1 MIGLQMGVHA
11 SPYVAD
17 EFNAQKKAFWALHAT
32 FIGCMM
38 APLVAMFGDVVA
50 QAALYTGGLAGGIS
64 ALGWVAPSKDSFNM
78 MAPLAMGMGL
88 VLVAAMASPFF
99 SPTSPAGG
107 ALFSFVLWGGM
118 ILSGGL
124 MFFHTQQMLSKAERH
139 PLHHAKAYDPIS
151 ASMGM
156 YIAMVNM
163 FQRLLFILGA
173 NKRK

>member
-1 MIGLQMGVHA
+1 MN
-11 SPYVAD
+11 
-17 EFNAQKKAFWALHAT
+17 F
-32 FIGCMM
+32 
-38 APLVAMFGDVVA
+38 